1 MRKIIYIPLFSI
13 LLIGLTFQA
22 CKKNDVEIDFRYGYF
37 GLEEG
42 KYVDYEVTEILHD
55 DPVQIHDTVK
65 YELRAFIGDTVIDNE
80 GRIARKYFR
89 AIKNEETGQFEI
101 KDVWTALI
109 DNYKAE
115 LIEENQRVIK
125 LVFAPTDDKV
135 WNRNAFNMFE
145 QKDCYYDYLHQPVTL
160 NGINYPTTLRVEIE
174 NSQNLIEYKRN
185 FETYAEGI
193 GMINLF
199 KKDFESLISGDT
211 LKPKIG
217 TELHMRAIAHG
228 TL

>member
-1 MRKIIYIPLFSI
+1 MRKITYISLFSI
-13 LLIGLTFQA
+13 VFIGLTFQA
-22 CKKNDVEIDFRYGYF
+22 CKENNVEIDFRYGYF

-42 KYVDYEVTEILHD
+42 KYVDYQVTEIYHD
-55 DPVQIHDTVK
+55 DPVNIHDTIE
-65 YELRAFIGDTVIDNE
+65 YELRAYIGDTVIDNE
-80 GRIARKYFR
+80 GRIAHKYFR

-101 KDVWTALI
+101 KDVWTAII

-135 WNRNAFNMFE
+135 WNRNTFNMFE
-145 QKDCYYDYLHQPVTL
+145 QKDCYYDYLNQPVSL

-174 NSQNLIEYKRN
+174 NSINLIEYKRN

-193 GMINLF
+193 GMINLY

-217 TELHMRAIAHG
+217 TELHMRAIAYG